1 MNIRLSRLSYHIF
14 DGDSNIKLSKGDE
27 ILGADNYSGTER
39 SEEEVNALSGGATYM
54 HHDCTK
60 TRVG

>member
-27 ILGADNYSGTER
+27 IPGADNYSGTER

-60 TRVG
+60 TRAG

>member
-14 DGDSNIKLSKGDE
+14 DGDSNIKLSRGDE

-39 SEEEVNALSGGATYM
+39 SEEEVNALSGCDIYAS
-54 HHDCTK
+54 
-60 TRVG
+60 

>member
-14 DGDSNIKLSKGDE
+14 DGDSDTKLSKGDE

-60 TRVG
+60 TRAG